1 MTGLIKNVIFDIGDV
16 LVDFRWPDMLRD
28 YNVPEE
34 DILLIAKRWLTTPV
48 WDELDLG
55 VIPEAEALDHAR
67 AALGDKAHYVE
78 LFMAH
83 LDELIVPKPYAAP
96 LMREIKSRGFGVYL
110 LSNYPDRMFNVHAK
124 QFGFLGLEDGGVI
137 SYRVGAI
144 KPDPRIYRA
153 LLESYSLDPAECIFF
168 DDRERNVLGARA
180 VGMNAEQ
187 FTGEEALRERLTE
200 LGVLERA

>member
-1 MTGLIKNVIFDIGDV
+1 MIKNVIFDIGDV

-34 DILLIAKRWLTTPV
+34 DIYLIAKRWLSTPI

-55 VIPEAEALDHAR
+55 LVPEAEAIEHAR
-67 AALGDKAHYVE
+67 AALGDKAHYVD

-83 LDELIVPKPYAAP
+83 LDELIIPKDYAVP
-96 LMREIKSRGFGVYL
+96 LMKEIKSRGFGVYL

-124 QFGFLGLEDGGVI
+124 QFGFLGIEDGSVI

-144 KPDPRIYRA
+144 KPDPRIYQTLLDDYA
-153 LLESYSLDPAECIFF
+153 LEPGECIFF
-168 DDRERNVLGARA
+168 DDREKNVLGARA
-180 VGMNAEQ
+180 VGIRAEA
-187 FTGEEALRERLTE
+187 FTGEEQVRKTLRE
-200 LGVLERA
+200 LGILE